1 MFSILTIP
9 SASFIS
15 RDVQKF
21 VRLRFQSRGQR
32 AVKVFSSSSDNE
44 TTFEGGEKEIG
55 KLHLD
60 GGRSMSASK
69 AEDPDMSDE
78 AAISW
83 PYSRVE
89 EFMTKDP
96 ETLCESLKL
105 TDLKVQS
112 FIKRYHGGPV
122 VDEDGNLV
130 GVISRNDVKRLSYI
144 SFGEEQRHIRTVA
157 DAMTSMPLTVG
168 PKAYISAAAGLMLKH
183 KIHRLPVV
191 EEGEDYAHPG
201 KLIGIITRSDIWEP
215 LIQNSLMLDKEF
227 QKRRCD
233 VYQDYS
239 PSSGA
244 LDIRAPAIDKD
255 IFRLVLART
264 AFALWPM
271 FYPKPSSV
279 RVSFRS

>member
-9 SASFIS
+9 SASFLS

-21 VRLRFQSRGQR
+21 VRRRFQSRGQR

-105 TDLKVQS
+105 TD
-112 FIKRYHGGPV
+112 
-122 VDEDGNLV
+122 
-130 GVISRNDVKRLSYI
+130 VK
-144 SFGEEQRHIRTVA
+144 
-157 DAMTSMPLTVG
+157 
-168 PKAYISAAAGLMLKH
+168 
-183 KIHRLPVV
+183 
-191 EEGEDYAHPG
+191 G
-201 KLIGIITRSDIWEP
+201 KL
-215 LIQNSLMLDKEF
+215 
-227 QKRRCD
+227 
-233 VYQDYS
+233 
-239 PSSGA
+239 SSE
-244 LDIRAPAIDKD
+244 LH
-255 IFRLVLART
+255 
-264 AFALWPM
+264 
-271 FYPKPSSV
+271 KP
-279 RVSFRS
+279 